1 MEPQKTQN
9 SQNNHEK
16 ENKARCTILPVFKLY
31 YNATVTKT
39 VWYWHKN
46 RHIDQSNR
54 IESPKINSHTYSQ
67 LIYDKGAKNMQW
79 GKDSLFNRCC
89 LEDL

>member
-9 SQNNHEK
+9 SQNNSGK
-16 ENKARCTILPVFKLY
+16 ENKARYTILPVFKLY

-54 IESPKINSHTYSQ
+54 IESPKIN
-67 LIYDKGAKNMQW
+67 
-79 GKDSLFNRCC
+79 R
-89 LEDL
+89 E